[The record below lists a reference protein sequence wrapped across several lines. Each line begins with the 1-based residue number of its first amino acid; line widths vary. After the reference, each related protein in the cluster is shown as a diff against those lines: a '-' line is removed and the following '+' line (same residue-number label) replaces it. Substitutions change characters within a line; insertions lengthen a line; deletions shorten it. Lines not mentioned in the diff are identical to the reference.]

1 MKVALAY
8 KNLKAAN
15 PVLSH
20 IGLGVTAHHTEL
32 SLNVAGIPAEAWAV
46 VDGHHLWDKLAERPD
61 ITHVVT
67 FAPYLDTP
75 FIERLVRHFPNIHFA
90 VNCHSNVG
98 FLQADRNAVK
108 LVREGLSLEQRV
120 PNFSVAGNSV
130 KFCDWVTEA
139 YGAPCTFLPNLYYL
153 GDGPPPR
160 RPIYRQGTLRLGIFG
175 ATRVQKNIMSAAA
188 AALVIA
194 RQVAPKGA
202 EIWVS
207 SDRVE
212 GGQGVMASVKEML
225 SNVEGVRLIEAGWHG
240 WPEFRQLAGRMH
252 LLLQPSY
259 TESFNMVTAD
269 GVAEGVAT
277 VVSSAIDWAP
287 KYWQAC
293 ADTVLEIARV
303 GRQLLRDPDAAAD
316 GYRALQTYTRA
327 GLAVWKAYVTSVIAP
342 ENTPRSNLRRAA

>member
-32 SLNVAGIPAEAWAV
+32 SLSAAGIPAEAWAV
-46 VDGHHLWDKLAERPD
+46 VDGRHLWTRLADRPD
-61 ITHVVT
+61 ITHVVA
-67 FAPYLDTP
+67 FAPYMDTP
-75 FIERLVRHFPNIHFA
+75 FTERLVGHFPKVSFA

-120 PNFSVAGNSV
+120 ANFSVAGNSL
-130 KFCDWVTEA
+130 KFCDWIKEA

-153 GDGPPPR
+153 GTASCPR
-160 RPIYRQGTLRLGIFG
+160 RPIYREGTLRLGIFG

-194 RQVAPKGA
+194 RQVAAENA

-225 SNVEGVRLIEAGWHG
+225 SNVARVRLIEAGWHG
-240 WPEFRQLAGRMH
+240 WPEFRKLAGRMH

-269 GVAEGVAT
+269 GVAEGVAS

-293 ADTVLEIARV
+293 ADTVLDIARV

-316 GYRALQTYTRA
+316 GYRALQAYTRA
-327 GLAVWKAYVTSVIAP
+327 GLAAWKVHLTSAIAP
-342 ENTPRSNLRRAA
+342 ENTPRSTLRIAA

>member
-8 KNLKAAN
+8 KNLQAAN

-32 SLNVAGIPAEAWAV
+32 SLMASGIPAEAWAV
-46 VDGHHLWDKLAERPD
+46 VDGHHLWSKLADRPD
-61 ITHVVT
+61 ITHVVA

-75 FIERLVRHFPNIHFA
+75 FTERLARHFPKVGFA

-120 PNFSVAGNSV
+120 ANFSVAGNSL
-130 KFCDWVTEA
+130 KFCDWVKEA
-139 YGAPCTFLPNLYYL
+139 YAAPCTFLPNLYYL
-153 GDGPPPR
+153 GEGSCPR
-160 RPIYRQGTLRLGIFG
+160 RPIYREGTLRLGIFG

-194 RQVAPKGA
+194 RQVATENA

-225 SNVEGVRLIEAGWHG
+225 SNVERVRLIEAGWHG

-269 GVAEGVAT
+269 GVAEGVAS

-293 ADTVLEIARV
+293 ADTVLDIARV

-316 GYRALQTYTRA
+316 GYRALQAYTRA
-327 GLAVWKAYVTSVIAP
+327 GLAAWKAHLTSAIVP
-342 ENTPRSNLRRAA
+342 ENTPRSTLRIAA